1 MTAVTVYTKP
11 ACPQCD
17 MTKREL
23 TKLGIEFTAVPME
36 ADADAHAQAMS
47 YGHRSAPVVVAGE
60 QNWGGFRPDMIRGLV
75 AQAAAH
81 A

>member
-1 MTAVTVYTKP
+1 MTVIVYTKP

-23 TKLGIEFTAVPME
+23 TKLGIEFVAKPME
-36 ADADAHAQAMS
+36 NDAEAHAQAMS

-60 QNWGGFRPDMIRGLV
+60 QNWGGFRPDLIGGLIAQAV
-75 AQAAAH
+75 AQA
-81 A
+81 